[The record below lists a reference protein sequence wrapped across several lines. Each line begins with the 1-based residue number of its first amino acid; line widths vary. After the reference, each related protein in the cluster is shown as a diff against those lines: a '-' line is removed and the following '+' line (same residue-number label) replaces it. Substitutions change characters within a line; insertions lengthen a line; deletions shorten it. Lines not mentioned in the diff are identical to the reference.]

1 MSTAK
6 PWQWSF
12 QTDEC
17 SRRLLLSNGCPLC
30 SISFAPY
37 FCLSLCLRWRYR
49 WNKHPEPL
57 RSMKNGARGIERI
70 EAYCHQQQRDG
81 ALLIAGLWN
90 NSLKIFHSACS
101 SLNLPVVLGIKSKL
115 CLQACE
121 CACVCL
127 CARAFTHARMQAHIQ
142 RALLSMAKS
151 YWNPSY
157 LEGLIIV
164 LLHTEIF

>member
-1 MSTAK
+1 MSTEK

-12 QTDEC
+12 YTDEC

-37 FCLSLCLRWRYR
+37 FRLSLCLRWRYC

-57 RSMKNGARGIERI
+57 RSMQYGARGIERI
-70 EAYCHQQQRDG
+70 EVYCHQQQRHG

-115 CLQACE
+115 CLQAYEPVCM
-121 CACVCL
+121 CVFV
-127 CARAFTHARMQAHIQ
+127 CARMYAHIQ
-142 RALLSMAKS
+142 RAKLFMAKS
-151 YWNPSY
+151 FWNPSY

-164 LLHTEIF
+164 SLHTEIF